1 MTEGMAIEI
10 AKHQMQDMN
19 VGCEYLLRFRHLI
32 LKPSETRVLKA
43 ESELIILISPVGNI
57 RVLSSAG
64 FYEITNTPNELQYV
78 HSGKVQIINL
88 DNKLFTHVKILQ
100 VIPRIT
106 NT

>member
-10 AKHQMQDMN
+10 AQHQMQDMN
-19 VGCEYLLRFRHLI
+19 VGCEYLLRYRHLI
-32 LKPSETRVLKA
+32 LKPSETRNLNA
-43 ESELIILISPVGNI
+43 TSELIILISPVGNI

-78 HSGKVQIINL
+78 HSGKVQLINL
-88 DNKLFTHVKILQ
+88 DTKLFTHVKILH
-100 VIPRIT
+100 VIPRLI

>member
-10 AKHQMQDMN
+10 AKHQMRDTG

-32 LKPSETRVLKA
+32 LKPSETRVFDSR
-43 ESELIILISPVGNI
+43 SELIILLSPVGNI
-57 RVLSSAG
+57 RVLSNAG
-64 FYEITNTPNELQYV
+64 FYEITNTPNEVQYV

-88 DNKLFTHVKILQ
+88 EVKLFTHVKILQ
-100 VIPRIT
+100 VIPRTT